1 MSCQGWHG
9 DIQCQIMAPEE
20 VQIGVEED
28 GLACPEI
35 RRWAETKYRLISL
48 YDELF
53 ASGMKYKWNQRVYI
67 DLYAGSGYGRLK
79 GTDTILIGSP
89 LIALKVGNPFDKYI
103 FCEDD
108 EKLLEA
114 LRVRVK
120 RIAPHADVTFISGS
134 CDDNIAQICAAIPR
148 ASATNKVL
156 SLCLVDPFDFGL
168 KFETIRRLSSSFID
182 FLVLLAVGMDA
193 NRNQD
198 HYVDGNNQKIDEAL
212 GNSEWRQRWK
222 GDTRTNK
229 SFMPFL
235 AAEFSRSMQTL
246 NYLEQHL
253 DQMKMVRS
261 DEKNLRLYYLALF
274 SRHQTAYK
282 FWDDVL
288 KYGTDQ
294 SRFVWE

>member
-1 MSCQGWHG
+1 MQM
-9 DIQCQIMAPEE
+9 MAAEE
-20 VQIGVEED
+20 VQIRVEDD

-53 ASGMKYKWNQRVYI
+53 ATGMKYKWHQRVYI
-67 DLYAGSGYGRLK
+67 DLYAGAGYGRLK

-89 LIALKVGNPFDKYI
+89 LIALKVANPFDKYI

-108 EKLLEA
+108 EELLEA
-114 LRVRVK
+114 LKVRVK
-120 RIAPHADVTFISGS
+120 RIAPNADVTFIPGS

-156 SLCLVDPFDFGL
+156 SLCLIDPFDFGL
-168 KFETIRRLSSSFID
+168 KFETLRKLSSSFID

-212 GNSEWRQRWK
+212 GNTDWRLRWK
-222 GDTRTNK
+222 SDTRLNK

-235 AAEFSRSMQTL
+235 ATEFSRSMQTL

-294 SRFVWE
+294 SQFVWE